1 MFKPTHYSPAAR
13 SYAEALFELASERQ
27 QSMEQI
33 RDELGD
39 LKKIIDENPLF
50 GQFLTDPAITT
61 SQRTD
66 VLERA
71 IRGRVSPLTAN
82 FLGLLNQKGR
92 MGLLTQVADA
102 YKDLLDEKFGNVEVD
117 LTVAQR
123 LDDGQVEQVR
133 QQVSRALGKN
143 AIVRQSVD
151 DSIIGGLV
159 LRVED
164 RLIVASVRS
173 QLQSIRHKLLAGRPR
188 AAAWTTETATTT

>member
-1 MFKPTHYSPAAR
+1 MSKPTHYSPAAK
-13 SYAEALFELASERQ
+13 SYAEALFELGSERQ
-27 QSMEQI
+27 QPLEQI
-33 RDELGD
+33 GDELIA
-39 LKKIIDENPLF
+39 LKQVIDENPLF
-50 GQFLTDPAITT
+50 GQFLTDPAITS
-61 SQRTD
+61 SQRTE

-71 IRGRVSPLTAN
+71 IRGRLSPLTAN
-82 FLGLLNQKGR
+82 FLGLLNRKGR

-102 YKDLLDEKFGNVEVD
+102 YKDLLDEKLGNIEVD
-117 LTVAQR
+117 VTVAQR

-164 RLIVASVRS
+164 RLIDASIRS
-173 QLQSIRHKLLAGRPR
+173 QLRSIRQKLLAGRPK
-188 AAAWTTETATTT
+188 AAAWTPDAATI